1 MAAQQTPNAFAN
13 LINVLLLVGLPTGAA
28 NGALSRHASDA
39 SPDGVAINVVGDLA
53 SLPRYRDG
61 LATQRSRTLSSTCV
75 WPLLRQTQYCSSRVT
90 AGEFRR
96 RRTTQS
102 TG

>member
-61 LATQRSRTLSSTCV
+61 LATTEKPDAVVNVRLAAT
-75 WPLLRQTQYCSSRVT
+75 RQMRCSSSRVT

-96 RRTTQS
+96 WRITQS